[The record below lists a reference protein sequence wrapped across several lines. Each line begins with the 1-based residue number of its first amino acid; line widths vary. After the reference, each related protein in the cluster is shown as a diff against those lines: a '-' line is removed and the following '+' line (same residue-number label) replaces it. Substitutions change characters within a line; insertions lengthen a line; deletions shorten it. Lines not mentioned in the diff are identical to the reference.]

1 MGLRGLL
8 IAIVDALGESLRAT
22 RVPDRRPL
30 LFHAFLAIALLLYRA
45 VVVHLSQLGLF
56 GLHVDL
62 L

>member
-1 MGLRGLL
+1 MGLRSVL
-8 IAIVDALGESLRAT
+8 IAVVDALSESLRVI

-30 LFHAFLAIALLLYRA
+30 LFHAFLAIAFLLYRA

>member
-22 RVPDRRPL
+22 WVPDRRPL
-30 LFHAFLAIALLLYRA
+30 LFHAFLAIAFLLYRA